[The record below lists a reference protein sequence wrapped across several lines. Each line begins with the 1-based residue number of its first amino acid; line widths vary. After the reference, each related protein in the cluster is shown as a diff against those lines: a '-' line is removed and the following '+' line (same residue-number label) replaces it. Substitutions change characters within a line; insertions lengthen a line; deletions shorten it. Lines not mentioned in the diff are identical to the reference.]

1 MWDPHSGD
9 RIRLEDERSQALFYW
24 FDEIT
29 HFD

>member
-1 MWDPHSGD
+1 MWYPHSGD
-9 RIRLEDERSQALFYW
+9 CIRLEDERSQALFYW